1 MAGDSVRI
9 KGLTSVGKVESIEG
23 KQATVIFGGMRTKM
37 AISRLEHVD
46 AATIQS
52 EQKQFQAYNYSR
64 ETRETIDKHRNQFR
78 QELDVRGM
86 RADRSLKSGAILY

>member
-37 AISRLEHVD
+37 AVSRLEHVD

-52 EQKQFQAYNYSR
+52 EQQQFQAYNYSR
-64 ETRETIDKHRNQFR
+64 EH
-78 QELDVRGM
+78 VR
-86 RADRSLKSGAILY
+86 RLTSIVTSSVKSWMYVV

>member
-46 AATIQS
+46 A
-52 EQKQFQAYNYSR
+52 ENYS
-64 ETRETIDKHRNQFR
+64 
-78 QELDVRGM
+78 VRTE
-86 RADRSLKSGAILY
+86 AISSL